1 MAYLLNGIFINSVL
15 STYCNKMVSG
25 ECKLAMDLMASSEH
39 QPFAF
44 DTYLY
49 LKVFFNQGFNK
60 TRSLWRS
67 GASALSSQ
75 SLQSTSLAE
84 SLHQEAMV
92 VCQVCL
98 LKVLEQNRAA

>member
-1 MAYLLNGIFINSVL
+1 MAYPLNGIFINSVL
-15 STYCNKMVSG
+15 STYCNKMVLG
-25 ECKLAMDLMASSEH
+25 ELRHAVDLMASSEH
-39 QPFAF
+39 QPLVF

-49 LKVFFNQGFNK
+49 LKGFFYQGYNK
-60 TRSLWRS
+60 TRSSWRS

-84 SLHQEAMV
+84 SLHQEAVV